1 MDNSISDVRNIFEQI
16 SYASGSTQKIAII
29 KHNYNNELFKKML
42 RFVYDDFVRT
52 GMTYKTLASVDAPAF
67 FTDFNGQQYDI
78 EQLMRYVKS
87 HNTGAMATVSLVQD
101 FCSVLSNENRDFLYH
116 VFGKDLKIG
125 VTAKTINKALGKGFI
140 REFGVQLAHPY
151 HKYADSVTG
160 KMFCLTQKLD
170 GHRSVFIYK
179 DGQGQFFTRKG
190 LPISGLEEQAKEA
203 TEVIKTYG
211 RDMVL
216 DGELLLF
223 NRDDL
228 PTKDLFR
235 ATSRVLR
242 SETANKTG
250 ILFNVFDALPTCEF
264 EQGKSTQTFFDRK
277 NGLEGALART
287 IYDRHVHI
295 PHIQIVSN
303 LYYGNDIT
311 KIKELQERYVKPN
324 GWEGLMLNIVD
335 GYYQTKRTKDLLKI
349 KEFFDADVVVK
360 DVFEG
365 EGKLKNTL
373 GGIIVDYKGYD
384 VRVGTGFDDASRD
397 YYWNNQDEI
406 IGKVATVQY
415 FEETNNQNDDSIS
428 LRFPV
433 FITVRQDK
441 TAEDVSY
448 EV

>member
-1 MDNSISDVRNIFEQI
+1 MDNLINDVRNIFEQI
-16 SYASGSTQKIAII
+16 SDASGITQKIAII

-52 GMTYKTLASVDAPAF
+52 GMTYKTLASVKAPAF
-67 FTDFNGQQYDI
+67 FTDFNGQQYGI
-78 EQLMRYVKS
+78 EQLMRYVKN
-87 HNTGAMATVSLVQD
+87 HNTGAMATISLVQD
-101 FCSVLSNENRDFLYH
+101 FCSVLSDKNRDFLYH
-116 VFGKDLKIG
+116 VFGKELKIG
-125 VTAKTINKALGKGFI
+125 ITAKTINKALGKGFI

-151 HKYADSVTG
+151 HKYADYVTG
-160 KMFCLTQKLD
+160 KMFYLTQKLD

-190 LPISGLEEQAKEA
+190 LPISGLDVQAKEA
-203 TEVIKTYG
+203 AEVIKTYG

-216 DGELLLF
+216 DGELLLN
-223 NRDDL
+223 NRDGL
-228 PTKDLFR
+228 KTKDLFR

-242 SETANKTG
+242 SETADKTG
-250 ILFNVFDALPTCEF
+250 ILFNVFDALPTFEF
-264 EQGKSTQTFFDRK
+264 EQSKSTQTFLERK
-277 NGLEGALART
+277 HGLENALESASNVSDND
-287 IYDRHVHI
+287 IKHIKLVH
-295 PHIQIVSN
+295 N
-303 LYYGNDIT
+303 LYVGNDIAM
-311 KIKELQERYVKPN
+311 IKELQDKYVKPN
-324 GWEGLMLNIVD
+324 DWEGLMLNIAD

-365 EGKLKNTL
+365 EGKLKGTL

>member
-1 MDNSISDVRNIFEQI
+1 MDNMIDDVRNIFEQI
-16 SYASGSTQKIAII
+16 SSASGSTQKIAII
-29 KHNYNNELFKKML
+29 KRNSDNNLFKKML
-42 RFVYDDFVRT
+42 RFVYDDFIRT

-101 FCSVLSNENRDFLYH
+101 FCSVLSDENRDFLYH

-190 LPISGLEEQAKEA
+190 LPISGLEEQTKEA

-216 DGELLLF
+216 DGELLLN
-223 NRDDL
+223 NRDGL
-228 PTKDLFR
+228 ETKDLFR
-235 ATSRVLR
+235 ATSRILR

-250 ILFNVFDALPTCEF
+250 ILFNVFDALPTVEF

-303 LYYGNDIT
+303 LYYGNDIK

-324 GWEGLMLNIVD
+324 GWEGLMLNITD

-365 EGKLKNTL
+365 EGKLKGTL

-397 YYWNNQDEI
+397 YYWNNQDKI

>member
-1 MDNSISDVRNIFEQI
+1 MDNMINNVRNIFAKI
-16 SYASGSTQKIAII
+16 SGASGSTQKIGII
-29 KHNYNNELFKKML
+29 KRNSDNVLFKKML
-42 RFVYDDFVRT
+42 RFVYDDFIRT
-52 GMTYKTLASVDAPAF
+52 GMTYKTLASVDTPAF

-78 EQLMRYVKS
+78 ERLMRYVKS
-87 HNTGAMATVSLVQD
+87 HNTGALATVSLVQD

-160 KMFCLTQKLD
+160 KTFCLTQKLD

-190 LPISGLEEQAKEA
+190 LPINGLEVQAKEA
-203 TEVIKTYG
+203 TEIIKAYG

-216 DGELLLF
+216 DGELLLD
-223 NRDDL
+223 NRDGL
-228 PTKDLFR
+228 KTKDLFR
-235 ATSRVLR
+235 ATSRILR

-250 ILFNVFDALPTCEF
+250 ILFNVFDALPTVEF

-324 GWEGLMLNIVD
+324 GWEGLMLNITD

-365 EGKLKNTL
+365 EGKLKGTL

>member
-1 MDNSISDVRNIFEQI
+1 MDNMIDNVRNIFEQI
-16 SYASGSTQKIAII
+16 SGASGSTQKIAII
-29 KHNYNNELFKKML
+29 KRNSDNNLFKKML
-42 RFVYDDFVRT
+42 RFVYDDFIRT

-78 EQLMRYVKS
+78 EQLMRYVES

-203 TEVIKTYG
+203 TEVVKAFG

-216 DGELLLF
+216 DGELLLD
-223 NRDDL
+223 NRDGL
-228 PTKDLFR
+228 KTKDLFR

-242 SETANKTG
+242 SEMANKTG
-250 ILFNVFDALPTCEF
+250 ILFNVFDALPTFEF
-264 EQGKSTQTFFDRK
+264 EQGKSTQTFLERK
-277 NGLEGALART
+277 HGLENALESALNASDND
-287 IYDRHVHI
+287 IKHIKLVH
-295 PHIQIVSN
+295 N
-303 LYYGNDIT
+303 LYVGNDIAM
-311 KIKELQERYVKPN
+311 IKELQDKYVKPN
-324 GWEGLMLNIVD
+324 DWEGLMLNTAD

-365 EGKLKNTL
+365 EGKLKGTL
-373 GGIIVDYKGYD
+373 GGIIVDCKGYD

-397 YYWNNQDEI
+397 YYWNNQDKI

>member
-1 MDNSISDVRNIFEQI
+1 MDNMIDNVRNIFEQI
-16 SYASGSTQKIAII
+16 SGASGSTQKIAII
-29 KHNYNNELFKKML
+29 KRNSDNNLFKKML
-42 RFVYDDFVRT
+42 RFVYDDFIRT

-250 ILFNVFDALPTCEF
+250 ILFNVFDALPTVEF

-324 GWEGLMLNIVD
+324 GWEGLMLNITD

-365 EGKLKNTL
+365 EGKLKGTL

-384 VRVGTGFDDASRD
+384 VHVGTGFDDASRD

>member
-16 SYASGSTQKIAII
+16 SHASGNTQKIAII

-52 GMTYKTLASVDAPAF
+52 GMTYKTLASVKTPAF

-87 HNTGAMATVSLVQD
+87 HNTGAMAMVSLVQD

-242 SETANKTG
+242 SEAANKTG

>member
-1 MDNSISDVRNIFEQI
+1 MDNMIDNVRNIFEQI
-16 SYASGSTQKIAII
+16 SGASGSTQKIAII
-29 KHNYNNELFKKML
+29 KRNSDNNLFKKML
-42 RFVYDDFVRT
+42 RFVYDDFIRT

-250 ILFNVFDALPTCEF
+250 ILFNVFDALPTFEF
-264 EQGKSTQTFFDRK
+264 EQGKSTQTFLERK
-277 NGLEGALART
+277 HGLENALEIASNASDND
-287 IYDRHVHI
+287 IKHIKLVH
-295 PHIQIVSN
+295 N
-303 LYYGNDIT
+303 LYVGNDIAM
-311 KIKELQERYVKPN
+311 IKELQDKYVKPN
-324 GWEGLMLNIVD
+324 DWEGLMLNIAD

-365 EGKLKNTL
+365 EGKLKGTL

-406 IGKVATVQY
+406 IGKVTTVQY

>member
-1 MDNSISDVRNIFEQI
+1 MDNMIDDVRNIFEQI
-16 SYASGSTQKIAII
+16 SSASGSTQKIAII
-29 KHNYNNELFKKML
+29 KRNSDNNLFKKML
-42 RFVYDDFVRT
+42 RFVYDDFIRT

-101 FCSVLSNENRDFLYH
+101 FCSVLSDENRDFLYH

-160 KMFCLTQKLD
+160 KIFCLTQKLD

-190 LPISGLEEQAKEA
+190 LPISGLEEQAEEA
-203 TEVIKTYG
+203 TEVVKTYG

-216 DGELLLF
+216 DGELLLN
-223 NRDDL
+223 NRDGL
-228 PTKDLFR
+228 ETKDLFR
-235 ATSRVLR
+235 ATSRILR

-250 ILFNVFDALPTCEF
+250 ILFNVFDALPTVEF

-303 LYYGNDIT
+303 LYYGNDIK

-324 GWEGLMLNIVD
+324 GWEGLMLNITD

-365 EGKLKNTL
+365 EGKLKGTL

>member
-1 MDNSISDVRNIFEQI
+1 MDNMIDNVRNIFEQI
-16 SYASGSTQKIAII
+16 SGASGSTQKIAII
-29 KHNYNNELFKKML
+29 KRNSDNNLFKKML
-42 RFVYDDFVRT
+42 RFVYDDFIRT

-170 GHRSVFIYK
+170 GHRSVFMYK

-250 ILFNVFDALPTCEF
+250 ILFNVFDALPTVEF

-324 GWEGLMLNIVD
+324 GWEGLMLNITD

-365 EGKLKNTL
+365 EGKLKGTL

-415 FEETNNQNDDSIS
+415 FEETNNQKDDSIS

>member
-1 MDNSISDVRNIFEQI
+1 MDNMIDNVRNIFEQI
-16 SYASGSTQKIAII
+16 SGASGSTQKIAII
-29 KHNYNNELFKKML
+29 KRNSDNNLFKKML
-42 RFVYDDFVRT
+42 RFVYDDFIRT

-250 ILFNVFDALPTCEF
+250 ILFNVFDALPTFEF
-264 EQGKSTQTFFDRK
+264 EQGKSTQTFLERK
-277 NGLEGALART
+277 HGLENALESALNASEND
-287 IYDRHVHI
+287 IKHIKLVH
-295 PHIQIVSN
+295 N
-303 LYYGNDIT
+303 LYVGNDIAM
-311 KIKELQERYVKPN
+311 IKELQDKYVKPN
-324 GWEGLMLNIVD
+324 DWEGLMLNIAD

-365 EGKLKNTL
+365 EGKLKGTL

-384 VRVGTGFDDASRD
+384 VRVGTGFDDASRN

-406 IGKVATVQY
+406 IGKVTTVQY

>member
-250 ILFNVFDALPTCEF
+250 ILFNVFDALPTFEF
-264 EQGKSTQTFFDRK
+264 EQGKSTQTFLERK
-277 NGLEGALART
+277 HGLENALEIASNASDND
-287 IYDRHVHI
+287 IKHIKLVH
-295 PHIQIVSN
+295 N
-303 LYYGNDIT
+303 LYVGNDIAM
-311 KIKELQERYVKPN
+311 IKELQDKYVKPN
-324 GWEGLMLNIVD
+324 DWEGLMLNIAD

-365 EGKLKNTL
+365 EGKLKGTL

-397 YYWNNQDEI
+397 HYWNNQDEI

>member
-16 SYASGSTQKIAII
+16 SHASGSTQKIAII
-29 KHNYNNELFKKML
+29 KHNYNNELFKRML

-52 GMTYKTLASVDAPAF
+52 GMTYKTLASVKAPAF
-67 FTDFNGQQYDI
+67 FTDFNGQQYGI
-78 EQLMRYVKS
+78 EQLMRYVKN

-101 FCSVLSNENRDFLYH
+101 FCSVLSDENRDFLYH

-125 VTAKTINKALGKGFI
+125 ITAKTINKALGKGFI

-160 KMFCLTQKLD
+160 KTFCLTQKLD

-190 LPISGLEEQAKEA
+190 LPINGLDAQTKEA
-203 TEVIKTYG
+203 TEVVKAFG

-242 SETANKTG
+242 SETADKTG

>member
-1 MDNSISDVRNIFEQI
+1 MDNMIDNVRHIFEQI
-16 SYASGSTQKIAII
+16 SGASGSTQKIGII
-29 KHNYNNELFKKML
+29 KRNSDNVLFKKML
-42 RFVYDDFVRT
+42 RFVYDDFIRT
-52 GMTYKTLASVDAPAF
+52 GMTYKTLAGVDTPAF

-101 FCSVLSNENRDFLYH
+101 FCSVLSDENRDFLYH

-223 NRDDL
+223 NRNDL

-242 SETANKTG
+242 SDSADKSA
-250 ILFNVFDALPTCEF
+250 IIFNVFDALPTFEF
-264 EQGKSTQTFFDRK
+264 EQGKSAQTFFDRK

-303 LYYGNDIT
+303 LYYGNDIN

-397 YYWNNQDEI
+397 YYWNNQDKI

>member
-1 MDNSISDVRNIFEQI
+1 MDNMIDDVRGIFEQI
-16 SYASGSTQKIAII
+16 SGASGSTQKIAII
-29 KHNYNNELFKKML
+29 KRNSDNNLFKKML
-42 RFVYDDFVRT
+42 RFVYDDFIRT
-52 GMTYKTLASVDAPAF
+52 GMTYKTLASVDTPAF

-101 FCSVLSNENRDFLYH
+101 FCSVLSVENRDFLYH

-190 LPISGLEEQAKEA
+190 LPISGLEEQTKEA

-235 ATSRVLR
+235 ATSRILR

-250 ILFNVFDALPTCEF
+250 ILFNVFDALPTVEF

-277 NGLEGALART
+277 NGLEGTLART

-324 GWEGLMLNIVD
+324 GWEGLMLNITD

-365 EGKLKNTL
+365 EGKLKGTL

>member
-1 MDNSISDVRNIFEQI
+1 M
-16 SYASGSTQKIAII
+16 
-29 KHNYNNELFKKML
+29 
-42 RFVYDDFVRT
+42 
-52 GMTYKTLASVDAPAF
+52 KTV
-67 FTDFNGQQYDI
+67 I
-78 EQLMRYVKS
+78 
-87 HNTGAMATVSLVQD
+87 
-101 FCSVLSNENRDFLYH
+101 
-116 VFGKDLKIG
+116 KIG

-250 ILFNVFDALPTCEF
+250 ILFNVFDALPTFEF
-264 EQGKSTQTFFDRK
+264 EQGKSTQTFLERK
-277 NGLEGALART
+277 HGLENALESALNASEND
-287 IYDRHVHI
+287 IKHIKLVH
-295 PHIQIVSN
+295 N
-303 LYYGNDIT
+303 LYVGNDIAM
-311 KIKELQERYVKPN
+311 IKELQDKYVKPN
-324 GWEGLMLNIVD
+324 DWEGLMLNIAD

-365 EGKLKNTL
+365 EGKLKGTL

-384 VRVGTGFDDASRD
+384 VRVGTGFDDASRN

-406 IGKVATVQY
+406 IGKVTTVQY

>member
-1 MDNSISDVRNIFEQI
+1 MDNMIDDVRGIFEQI
-16 SYASGSTQKIAII
+16 SGASGSTQKIAII
-29 KHNYNNELFKKML
+29 KRNSDNNLFKKML
-42 RFVYDDFVRT
+42 RFVYDDFIRT

-101 FCSVLSNENRDFLYH
+101 FCSVLSDKNRDFLYH

-203 TEVIKTYG
+203 TEVVKTYG

-216 DGELLLF
+216 DGELLLN
-223 NRDDL
+223 NRDGL
-228 PTKDLFR
+228 ETKDLFR
-235 ATSRVLR
+235 ATSRILR

-250 ILFNVFDALPTCEF
+250 ILFNVFDALPTVEF

-324 GWEGLMLNIVD
+324 GWEGLMLNITD

-365 EGKLKNTL
+365 EGKLKGTL

>member
-1 MDNSISDVRNIFEQI
+1 MDNLIDDVRNIFEQI
-16 SYASGSTQKIAII
+16 SDASGSTQKIAII

-42 RFVYDDFVRT
+42 RFVYDDYIRT
-52 GMTYKTLASVDAPAF
+52 GMTYKTLASVKAPAF
-67 FTDFNGQQYDI
+67 FTDFNGQQYGI
-78 EQLMRYVKS
+78 EQLMRYVKN

-101 FCSVLSNENRDFLYH
+101 FCSVLSDENRDFLYH

-125 VTAKTINKALGKGFI
+125 ITAKTINKALGKGFI

-190 LPISGLEEQAKEA
+190 LPINGLDVQAKEA
-203 TEVIKTYG
+203 AEVVKTYG

-216 DGELLLF
+216 DGELLLN
-223 NRDDL
+223 NRDGL
-228 PTKDLFR
+228 KTKDLFR

-242 SETANKTG
+242 SETADKTG
-250 ILFNVFDALPTCEF
+250 ILFNVFDALPTFEF

-303 LYYGNDIT
+303 LYYGNDIS

-365 EGKLKNTL
+365 EGKLKGTL

-397 YYWNNQDEI
+397 YYWNNQDKI

-441 TAEDVSY
+441 TAEDVNY

>member
-1 MDNSISDVRNIFEQI
+1 
-16 SYASGSTQKIAII
+16 
-29 KHNYNNELFKKML
+29 ML
-42 RFVYDDFVRT
+42 RFVYDDFIRT

-433 FITVRQDK
+433 FITVRQDN

>member
-1 MDNSISDVRNIFEQI
+1 MDNMIDNVRNIFEQI
-16 SYASGSTQKIAII
+16 SGASGSTQKIAII
-29 KHNYNNELFKKML
+29 KRNSDNNLFKKML
-42 RFVYDDFVRT
+42 RFVYDDFIRT

>member
-1 MDNSISDVRNIFEQI
+1 MDNMIDNVRNIFAKI
-16 SYASGSTQKIAII
+16 SGASGSTQKIGII
-29 KHNYNNELFKKML
+29 KRNSDNVLFKKML
-42 RFVYDDFVRT
+42 RFVYDDFIRT
-52 GMTYKTLASVDAPAF
+52 GMTYKTLASVDTPAF

-101 FCSVLSNENRDFLYH
+101 FCSVLSDENRDFLYH

-160 KMFCLTQKLD
+160 KTFCLTQKLD

-190 LPISGLEEQAKEA
+190 LPINGLDVQAKEA
-203 TEVIKTYG
+203 AEIVKAYG

-216 DGELLLF
+216 DGELLLD
-223 NRDDL
+223 NCDSL
-228 PTKDLFR
+228 KTKDLFR
-235 ATSRVLR
+235 ATSRILR

-250 ILFNVFDALPTCEF
+250 ILFNVFDALPTFEF
-264 EQGKSTQTFFDRK
+264 EQGKSTQTFLERK
-277 NGLEGALART
+277 HGLENALESALNASDND
-287 IYDRHVHI
+287 IQHIKLVH
-295 PHIQIVSN
+295 N
-303 LYYGNDIT
+303 LYVGDDIAMIKKLQDKYVEPND
-311 KIKELQERYVKPN
+311 
-324 GWEGLMLNIVD
+324 WEGLMLNIAD

-373 GGIIVDYKGYD
+373 GSIIVDYKDYD

-397 YYWNNQDEI
+397 YYWNNQDKI

>member
-1 MDNSISDVRNIFEQI
+1 MDNMIDNVRNIFEQI
-16 SYASGSTQKIAII
+16 SGASGSTQKIAII

-42 RFVYDDFVRT
+42 RFVYDDFIRT

-125 VTAKTINKALGKGFI
+125 VTAKTINKALGKGCI

-324 GWEGLMLNIVD
+324 GWECLMLNIVD

>member
-1 MDNSISDVRNIFEQI
+1 MDNMIDDVRGIFEQI
-16 SYASGSTQKIAII
+16 SGASGSTQKIAII
-29 KHNYNNELFKKML
+29 KRNSDNNLFKKML
-42 RFVYDDFVRT
+42 RFVYDDFIRT

-101 FCSVLSNENRDFLYH
+101 FCSVLSDENRDFLYH

-151 HKYADSVTG
+151 HKYADSVAG

-203 TEVIKTYG
+203 TEVVKTYG

-250 ILFNVFDALPTCEF
+250 ILFNVFDALPTVEF

-277 NGLEGALART
+277 NGLEGTLART

-324 GWEGLMLNIVD
+324 GWEGLMLNITD

-365 EGKLKNTL
+365 DGKLKGTL